1 MEALASLRINEGWWR
16 TLKQNKQ
23 KNGVNESR
31 HLEYF
36 QKILR
41 MNELYLLAEH
51 FIYLENYLFA
61 GPSRSQKQSP
71 MSFQPSVTPQKD
83 TYSR

>member
-36 QKILR
+36 QKNLR

-51 FIYLENYLFA
+51 FIYLENYLSA
-61 GPSRSQKQSP
+61 CASSSQTQLP
-71 MSFQPSVTPQKD
+71 MSFQPSMTPEKD